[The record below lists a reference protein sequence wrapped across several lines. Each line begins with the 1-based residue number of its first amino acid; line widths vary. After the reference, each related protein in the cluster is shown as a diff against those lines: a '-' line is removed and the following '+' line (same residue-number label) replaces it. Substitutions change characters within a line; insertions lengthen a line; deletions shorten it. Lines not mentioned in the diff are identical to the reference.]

1 MYPYIVQH
9 KEIRI
14 VFYSIEVRAHVQ
26 FTLDIVRRHDV
37 WKAVF

>member
-14 VFYSIEVRAHVQ
+14 VFYSIELRAHVQ
-26 FTLDIVRRHDV
+26 FTLYVVRRHNV
-37 WKAVF
+37 RKVVF